1 MSVDYL
7 HCINEKRQVV
17 LGEGQVPPCSLVA
30 MLVAMSNVPTME
42 KRRVNVEPA
51 VSNIKDEHGS
61 VPTIIIN

>member
-1 MSVDYL
+1 M
-7 HCINEKRQVV
+7 